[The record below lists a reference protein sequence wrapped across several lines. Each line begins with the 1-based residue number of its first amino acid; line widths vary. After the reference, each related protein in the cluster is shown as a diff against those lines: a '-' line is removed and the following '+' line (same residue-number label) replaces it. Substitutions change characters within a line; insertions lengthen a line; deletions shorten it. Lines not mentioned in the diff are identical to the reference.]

1 MYISK
6 VLNLSRLTFIN
17 HYSRANSTQ
26 VSRQNNT
33 GPQAIEHAE
42 LQTSTSLIVIES
54 LKPNPGRAL
63 QSTFKQSSVP
73 IVDGV
78 AICLLT
84 SCRLLL
90 YYVFIHNHFI
100 VTCGSLFVRSKIIVK
115 LWCILFEQ

>member
-1 MYISK
+1 MLRLLSEKTTAHLLLFIYHFLAYIPIEMYISK

-84 SCRLLL
+84 SCRLQL
-90 YYVFIHNHFI
+90 
-100 VTCGSLFVRSKIIVK
+100 
-115 LWCILFEQ
+115 